1 MIAAFSI
8 EQFQDPL
15 VWFGFAGQG
24 IFMTRFLV
32 QWYATEKRR
41 RSYVPIAFWWL
52 SLAGGFS
59 LLLYSWLRSEPVLFF
74 AQMLGLPIYARNLW
88 LIYARR
94 WRTLARLREA
104 KMAELDPAQAA

>member
-1 MIAAFSI
+1 M
-8 EQFQDPL
+8 
-15 VWFGFAGQG
+15 
-24 IFMTRFLV
+24 MRFVV
-32 QWYATEKRR
+32 QWVATERRR
-41 RSYVPIAFWWL
+41 RSYVPVAFWWL
-52 SLAGGFS
+52 SLAGGCS

-104 KMAELDPAQAA
+104 GAQAPRDSASAMLQVPVISEQRAG